1 MIHCNEMKQGQVY
14 ICDECGLE
22 LKVVKECKECST
34 ETKECGCGD
43 CSFVCCDKPLKL
55 K

>member
-1 MIHCNEMKQGQVY
+1 MIHCDEMKEGKVY
-14 ICDECGLE
+14 VCDGCGLE
-22 LKVVKECKECST
+22 LKVIKECKECIT
-34 ETKECGCGD
+34 DDGECGCGE